1 MDSGAAGRSAGTPS
15 RARLDGSRA
24 TQSAARRQRVA
35 CVVLA
40 AGESRRLG
48 TPKQLVRRRGRPLL
62 LTAIAA
68 VRSALPSARVIVVLG
83 AHALR
88 LRTLLRR
95 RTPLVRVAHNARWR
109 DGLATSLQRGL
120 AAARHDSA
128 AILVLLTDQP
138 NVGAAALRRL
148 LAAWQRRP
156 TLPAAAFYS
165 DRAGVPAILPRRS
178 WPAIKMLHGDEGAR
192 ALLRGEQG
200 ITLVDLPEASLDI
213 DTAADLERLR

>member
-48 TPKQLVRRRGRPLL
+48 TPKQLLRRRGRPLL
-62 LTAIAA
+62 VSAIDAA
-68 VRSALPSARVIVVLG
+68 RGALPNAPIVVVLG
-83 AHALR
+83 AQALR
-88 LRTLLRR
+88 LRTVLRR
-95 RTPLVRVAHNARWR
+95 RAPAVHVTQNPRWR

-120 AAARHDSA
+120 AAARHDSD

-178 WPAIKMLHGDEGAR
+178 WPAITMLHGDEGAR
-192 ALLRGEQG
+192 ALLRGHEG
-200 ITLVDLPEASLDI
+200 ITLVDLSEAALDI
-213 DTAADLERLR
+213 DTPADLERLR